1 MQRREAKNR
10 PERPQGSPETE
21 RAERY
26 PRKSPQ
32 KRPVLSRPGNLQF
45 EGTGWWRS
53 SGPNWLLPTQSS
65 NRSPKL
71 ESGTEFFA
79 ARRSPPAE
87 HAAVAPS
94 PCAAEYVRQDVR
106 VRSNRDSRYQQ
117 MLSAFPPTAP
127 ASVKT
132 LRAVRELLSILDR
145 SGFEFSRSRFLAD
158 PLTRHPPK
166 PVCLDFD
173 VRLHQSVG
181 MSGVG
186 MSRARA

>member
-1 MQRREAKNR
+1 MPENR
-10 PERPQGSPETE
+10 TSTKGCWRLNAAPRGRWLQ
-21 RAERY
+21 RAEK
-26 PRKSPQ
+26 PS
-32 KRPVLSRPGNLQF
+32 SR
-45 EGTGWWRS
+45 
-53 SGPNWLLPTQSS
+53 
-65 NRSPKL
+65 
-71 ESGTEFFA
+71 
-79 ARRSPPAE
+79 
-87 HAAVAPS
+87 
-94 PCAAEYVRQDVR
+94 DVR

-173 VRLHQSVG
+173 VRLRQSVG

-186 MSRARA
+186 MSRARAQVHKFTVSRE